1 MAWGGMGGMG
11 GSAFGGG
18 GNSARNAG
26 LPFAGIP
33 SELRDGVEKIVADE
47 PTFEGEHV
55 PFSHVDY
62 DRRRLTLGRFLAP
75 HKWAL
80 VGGMAL
86 VLVETAAMQAG
97 PVLTQI
103 GIDKGIRV
111 GNVGVVVAAALA
123 YFAAVLFNAVASG
136 LRVAQTGRVGQNL
149 MYHLRLRI
157 FSHFQ
162 RLSVDFFT
170 KSKAGVLMTRM
181 TSDLE
186 SLTQLF
192 QEGLV
197 QMVVQGL
204 TMIFVAG
211 ILFYYNATLAA
222 ITLLA
227 IVPALLA
234 VTIWFRRASDHGYDM
249 VRDRISELLSHLQ
262 ESLSG
267 IRIIAA
273 YNRQRHNI
281 VEHRNVAAR
290 YRSAN
295 DYTATVGAIYGPS
308 AEVIG
313 LAGQILV
320 LLIGGRMVLDG
331 RLTLGELS
339 VFVLSLNTFF
349 APIQQLVQ
357 LYDTFQKGQASLRKL
372 GDLLTT
378 EPTVAEK
385 VDAIDLPPLV
395 GEIRLENVSFGY
407 QPGRPVLRD
416 VDLVIREG
424 ETFSLVGETGAGKST
439 IAKLVTRFH
448 DPTDGRVLL
457 DGHDLRD
464 VTLTSLRR
472 QLGIVPQEPFLFS
485 GSIRDNIAFARPD
498 ATDDEVLDACRAVG
512 IERPRR
518 TTPRRDRH
526 AVPRAGRVTVVGRAS
541 AAGAGPGLPLPA
553 PGARPRR
560 GDVQSRP
567 ALGVQDRAR
576 PRRSPRGPY
585 RDHHRPPPPDRHAGR
600 PHRCRARRRHR
611 RARLPRRTGRARRSL
626 RRDVRDLGSPRVRR
640 KGWPFGRMSP
650 RSAWTHAPRSGCW
663 CGSGRTRWPSLRR
676 RG

>member
-1 MAWGGMGGMG
+1 MAWGGMGGGFNG
-11 GSAFGGG
+11 GAFGGG
-18 GNSARNAG
+18 NNSARNAG

-33 SELRDGVEKIVADE
+33 SELRAGVEKIVADE
-47 PTFEGEHV
+47 PTFADEHV
-55 PFSHVDY
+55 EFSHVEY
-62 DRRRLTLGRFLAP
+62 DRRRLTLRRFLAP

-80 VGGMAL
+80 AGGSLL
-86 VLVETAAMQAG
+86 VLLETAAMQAG

-103 GIDKGIRV
+103 GIDNGIRE
-111 GNVGVVVAAALA
+111 GNVRVVVYVSIA
-123 YFAAVLFNAVASG
+123 YFLAVFLNGVASG

-149 MYHLRLRI
+149 MYHLRVRI

-204 TMIFVAG
+204 TLIFVAG
-211 ILFYYNATLAA
+211 ILFYYNVTLAMV
-222 ITLLA
+222 TLFA
-227 IVPALLA
+227 IVPALVV
-234 VTIWFRRASDHGYDM
+234 VTIWFRRASDRGYDM

-290 YRSAN
+290 YRDAN

-308 AEVIG
+308 AEIIG
-313 LAGQILV
+313 LCGQVLV
-320 LLIGGRMVLDG
+320 LIIGGNMVFDG
-331 RLTLGELS
+331 KLTIGELS
-339 VFVLSLNTFF
+339 AFVLSLNTFF

-372 GDLLTT
+372 GDLLSTQ
-378 EPTVAEK
+378 PTVAEK
-385 VDAIDLPPLV
+385 PDAIDIPPLV
-395 GEIRLENVSFGY
+395 GQIELENVSFGY

-448 DPTDGRVLL
+448 DPTEGRVLI

-464 VTLTSLRR
+464 VTLTSLRS

-498 ATDDEVLDACRAVG
+498 ATDDEVLEACRAVG
-512 IERPRR
+512 I
-518 TTPRRDRH
+518 DDL
-526 AVPRAGRVTVVGRAS
+526 V
-541 AAGAGPGLPLPA
+541 
-553 PGARPRR
+553 
-560 GDVQSRP
+560 D
-567 ALGVQDRAR
+567 
-576 PRRSPRGPY
+576 
-585 RDHHRPPPPDRHAGR
+585 
-600 PHRCRARRRHR
+600 
-611 RARLPRRTGRARRSL
+611 RLPEGIHTPCHERGVSLSSGERQLLALARAFLSQPRVLVLDEATSNLDLRSESKIEHALDVLLEGRTAIIIAHRLQTAMRADRIAVVH
-626 RRDVRDLGSPRVRR
+626 DGVIVELGSHDELVAQGGRYADMYATWEAHASGERVEVE
-640 KGWPFGRMSP
+640 
-650 RSAWTHAPRSGCW
+650 AV
-663 CGSGRTRWPSLRR
+663 
-676 RG
+676 

>member
-1 MAWGGMGGMG
+1 MAWGGMGGGFNG
-11 GSAFGGG
+11 GAFGGG
-18 GNSARNAG
+18 NNMAGRAG

-33 SELRDGVEKIVADE
+33 SELRAGVEKIVANE

-55 PFSHVDY
+55 PFSHIEHDK
-62 DRRRLTLGRFLAP
+62 RRLTLRRFLAP

-80 VGGMAL
+80 AAGSLL
-86 VLVETAAMQAG
+86 VVFETASMQAG

-103 GIDKGIRV
+103 GIDRGIRR
-111 GNVGVVVAAALA
+111 GNIGIVVAVSIA
-123 YFAAVLFNAVASG
+123 YFAAVFINGVASG
-136 LRVAQTGRVGQNL
+136 VRVAQTGRVGQNL
-149 MYHLRLRI
+149 MYGLRMRI
-157 FSHFQ
+157 FGHFQ

-204 TMIFVAG
+204 TMLFVAG
-211 ILFYYNATLAA
+211 ILFYYNPLLAA

-227 IVPALLA
+227 IVPALLV
-234 VTIWFRRASDHGYDM
+234 VTIWFRRASDRGYDM
-249 VRDRISELLSHLQ
+249 VRDRISDLLSHLQ

-290 YRSAN
+290 YRDAN

-308 AEVIG
+308 AEIIG
-313 LAGQILV
+313 LCGQVLV
-320 LLIGGRMVLDG
+320 LLIGGNMVLK
-331 RLTLGELS
+331 RTLTLGELS
-339 VFVLSLNTFF
+339 AFVLSLNTFF

-372 GDLLTT
+372 GDLLLT
-378 EPTVAEK
+378 EPTVAERP
-385 VDAIDLPPLV
+385 DAHDLPPLV
-395 GEIRLENVSFGY
+395 GEIRLEDVWFGY
-407 QPGRPVLRD
+407 AVDRPVLRD
-416 VDLVIREG
+416 VDLVIHEG

-448 DPTDGRVLL
+448 DPTSGRVLI
-457 DGHDLRD
+457 DGHDLRE
-464 VTLTSLRR
+464 VTLTSLRS

-498 ATDDEVLDACRAVG
+498 ATDDEVLEACRAVG
-512 IERPRR
+512 IDDLVERLPEGIHTPCHERGVSLSSGERQLLALARAFLSQPRVLVLDEATSNLDLRSEAKIEHALDVLLEGR
-518 TTPRRDRH
+518 TAIIIAHRLQTAMRADRI
-526 AVPRAGRVTVVGRAS
+526 AVVHDGEIVELGSHDELV
-541 AAGAGPGLPLPA
+541 
-553 PGARPRR
+553 
-560 GDVQSRP
+560 
-567 ALGVQDRAR
+567 ALGGRYAEMYATWEAHASGDRVPA
-576 PRRSPRGPY
+576 
-585 RDHHRPPPPDRHAGR
+585 A
-600 PHRCRARRRHR
+600 
-611 RARLPRRTGRARRSL
+611 
-626 RRDVRDLGSPRVRR
+626 
-640 KGWPFGRMSP
+640 
-650 RSAWTHAPRSGCW
+650 
-663 CGSGRTRWPSLRR
+663 
-676 RG
+676 

>member
-1 MAWGGMGGMG
+1 MAWGGMGGG
-11 GSAFGGG
+11 FNGAAFGGG
-18 GNSARNAG
+18 NNMAGKAG

-33 SELRDGVEKIVADE
+33 SELRAGVEKIVADE
-47 PTFEGEHV
+47 PAFADEHV

-62 DRRRLTLGRFLAP
+62 DRRRLTLRRFLAP

-80 VGGMAL
+80 VGGTFL
-86 VLVETAAMQAG
+86 VLFETAAMQAG

-103 GIDKGIRV
+103 GIDNGIRE
-111 GNVGVVVAAALA
+111 GNVGVVVAVSIA
-123 YFAAVLFNAVASG
+123 YFLAVGINVVASG

-149 MYHLRLRI
+149 MYHLRVRI

-204 TMIFVAG
+204 TMVFVAG
-211 ILFYYNATLAA
+211 ILFYYNPTLAA

-227 IVPALLA
+227 IVPALLV
-234 VTIWFRRASDHGYDM
+234 VTIWFRRASDRGYDM

-281 VEHRNVAAR
+281 VEHRNVCAR
-290 YRSAN
+290 YRDAN

-313 LAGQILV
+313 LCGQVLV
-320 LLIGGRMVLDG
+320 LLIGGNMVLDG
-331 RLTLGELS
+331 ELSLGELS
-339 VFVLSLNTFF
+339 AFVLSLNTFF

-372 GDLLTT
+372 GDLLST
-378 EPTVAEK
+378 EPTVGEK
-385 VDAIDLPPLV
+385 PDAIDIPPLV
-395 GEIRLENVSFGY
+395 GEIRLEDVSFGY
-407 QPGRPVLRD
+407 VEDRPVLRD
-416 VDLVIREG
+416 VDLRIREG

-448 DPTDGRVLL
+448 DPTAGRVLI

-498 ATDDEVLDACRAVG
+498 ATDDEVLEACRAVG
-512 IERPRR
+512 IDDLVDRLPEGIHTPCHERGVSLSSGERQLLALARAFLSQPRVLVLDEATSNLDLRSESKIEHALDVLLEGR
-518 TTPRRDRH
+518 TAIIIAHRLQTAMRADRISVVHDGAIVELGSHDELVRLGGRYAEMYATWEAH
-526 AVPRAGRVTVVGRAS
+526 ASGDRVP
-541 AAGAGPGLPLPA
+541 AAG
-553 PGARPRR
+553 
-560 GDVQSRP
+560 
-567 ALGVQDRAR
+567 
-576 PRRSPRGPY
+576 
-585 RDHHRPPPPDRHAGR
+585 
-600 PHRCRARRRHR
+600 
-611 RARLPRRTGRARRSL
+611 
-626 RRDVRDLGSPRVRR
+626 
-640 KGWPFGRMSP
+640 
-650 RSAWTHAPRSGCW
+650 
-663 CGSGRTRWPSLRR
+663 
-676 RG
+676 

>member
-1 MAWGGMGGMG
+1 MAWGGGGGWGGAGMG
-11 GSAFGGG
+11 GQNFGGG
-18 GNSARNAG
+18 MAAGRNAG

-33 SELRDGVEKIVADE
+33 SELREGVERIVKDE

-62 DRRRLTLGRFLAP
+62 DRRRLTLRRFLAP
-75 HKWAL
+75 HKWAML
-80 VGGMAL
+80 GGLLL
-86 VLVETAAMQAG
+86 VLFETAAMQAG

-103 GIDKGIRV
+103 GIDHGIRERNTGVILAVSLGYFIAV
-111 GNVGVVVAAALA
+111 GINV
-123 YFAAVLFNAVASG
+123 VASG
-136 LRVAQTGRVGQNL
+136 ARISWTGRVGQNL

-204 TMIFVAG
+204 TMVFVAG
-211 ILFYYNATLAA
+211 VLFYYNVTLAA

-227 IVPALLA
+227 VVPLLLVA
-234 VTIWFRRASDHGYDM
+234 TVWFRSASDRGYND
-249 VRDRISELLSHLQ
+249 VRDRIADLLSHLQ

-267 IRIIAA
+267 IRIINA
-273 YNRQRHNI
+273 YNRQRYNI

-295 DYTATVGAIYGPS
+295 NYTATVGATYGS
-308 AEVIG
+308 GSELIG
-313 LAGQILV
+313 LFGQILI
-320 LLIGGRMVLDG
+320 LLIGGRMVLRGD
-331 RLTLGELS
+331 LSLGELS
-339 VFVLSLNTFF
+339 AFVLSLNTFF

-357 LYDTFQKGQASLRKL
+357 LYDTFQKGQASIRKL
-372 GDLLTT
+372 GDLLST

-385 VDAIDLPPLV
+385 PDAIELPPLH
-395 GEIRLENVSFGY
+395 GEIRLEDVTFGY
-407 QPGRPVLRD
+407 SADRPVLRD

-448 DPTDGRVLL
+448 DPLSGRVLI
-457 DGHDLRD
+457 DGYDLRD
-464 VTLTSLRR
+464 VTLTSLRG

-485 GSIRDNIAFARPD
+485 GSIRDNIAFARPS
-498 ATDDEVLDACRAVG
+498 ASDDEVLAACRAVG
-512 IERPRR
+512 IDDLIDRLPEGIHTPCHERGVSLSSGERQLLALARAFLSQPRVLVLDEATSNLDLRSEAKIEHALDVLLQGR
-518 TTPRRDRH
+518 TAIIIAHRLATAMRADRI
-526 AVPRAGRVTVVGRAS
+526 AVVHDGRIVELGSHDELV
-541 AAGAGPGLPLPA
+541 AAGGRYARMYETWELHAAGE
-553 PGARPRR
+553 
-560 GDVQSRP
+560 
-567 ALGVQDRAR
+567 
-576 PRRSPRGPY
+576 
-585 RDHHRPPPPDRHAGR
+585 
-600 PHRCRARRRHR
+600 
-611 RARLPRRTGRARRSL
+611 
-626 RRDVRDLGSPRVRR
+626 RV
-640 KGWPFGRMSP
+640 
-650 RSAWTHAPRSGCW
+650 
-663 CGSGRTRWPSLRR
+663 
-676 RG
+676 

>member
-1 MAWGGMGGMG
+1 MAWGGGIGFQG
-11 GSAFGGG
+11 GSFGGG
-18 GNSARNAG
+18 GNSAAAAG

-33 SELRDGVEKIVADE
+33 SELREGVEKIVADE
-47 PTFEGEHV
+47 PTFEDEHV

-62 DRRRLTLGRFLAP
+62 DRRRLTLRRFLAP
-75 HKWAL
+75 HKWAMF
-80 VGGMAL
+80 GGLLL
-86 VLVETAAMQAG
+86 VLFETAAMQAG

-103 GIDKGIRV
+103 GIDHGIRD
-111 GNVGVVVAAALA
+111 GNTGVIVAVSIA
-123 YFAAVLFNAVASG
+123 YFVAVGINVIASG
-136 LRVAQTGRVGQNL
+136 LRISWTGRVGQNL

-204 TMIFVAG
+204 TMVFVAG
-211 ILFYYNATLAA
+211 VLFYYNVTLAA

-227 IVPALLA
+227 IIPGLLVA
-234 VTIWFRRASDHGYDM
+234 TIWFRRASDRGYNA
-249 VRDRISELLSHLQ
+249 VRDRIADLLSHLQ

-267 IRIIAA
+267 IRIINA
-273 YNRQRHNI
+273 YNRQRFNI
-281 VEHRNVAAR
+281 VEHRNVADR

-295 DYTATVGAIYGPS
+295 NYTATVGAIYGPG

-313 LAGQILV
+313 LFGQILI
-320 LLIGGRMVLDG
+320 LLIGGRMVLSG
-331 RLTLGELS
+331 SLSLGELS
-339 VFVLSLNTFF
+339 AFVLSLNTFF

-378 EPTVAEK
+378 EPTVAESP
-385 VDAIDLPPLV
+385 DAIELPPV
-395 GEIRLENVSFGY
+395 HGEIRLEDVTFGY
-407 QPGRPVLRD
+407 SADRPVLRD

-448 DPTDGRVLL
+448 DPLSGRVLI
-457 DGHDLRD
+457 DGYDLRD
-464 VTLTSLRR
+464 VTLTSLRS

-485 GSIRDNIAFARPD
+485 GSIRDNIAFARPS
-498 ATDDEVLDACRAVG
+498 ATDDEVIAACRAVG
-512 IERPRR
+512 IDDLIDRLPDGIHTACHERGVSLSSGERQLLALARAFLSQPRVLVLDEATSNLDLRSEAKIEHALDVLLEGR
-518 TTPRRDRH
+518 TAIIIAHRLATAMRADRI
-526 AVPRAGRVTVVGRAS
+526 AVVHDGRIVELGSHDELV
-541 AAGAGPGLPLPA
+541 
-553 PGARPRR
+553 
-560 GDVQSRP
+560 
-567 ALGVQDRAR
+567 ALGGRYAR
-576 PRRSPRGPY
+576 MY
-585 RDHHRPPPPDRHAGR
+585 ETWELHAGVSV
-600 PHRCRARRRHR
+600 A
-611 RARLPRRTGRARRSL
+611 G
-626 RRDVRDLGSPRVRR
+626 G
-640 KGWPFGRMSP
+640 
-650 RSAWTHAPRSGCW
+650 
-663 CGSGRTRWPSLRR
+663 
-676 RG
+676 

>member
-1 MAWGGMGGMG
+1 MAWGMGGGFNG
-11 GSAFGGG
+11 GAFGGG
-18 GNSARNAG
+18 NASSRNAG

-33 SELRDGVEKIVADE
+33 SELRAGVEKIVADE

-55 PFSHVDY
+55 PFSHVDF
-62 DRRRLTLGRFLAP
+62 DRRRLTLRRFLAP

-80 VGGMAL
+80 TAGSLL
-86 VLVETAAMQAG
+86 VVFETASMQAG

-103 GIDKGIRV
+103 GIDKGIRK
-111 GNVGVVVAAALA
+111 GNIGVVVAVSLA
-123 YFAAVLFNAVASG
+123 YFAAVAINAVASG

-149 MYHLRLRI
+149 MYGLRMRI
-157 FSHFQ
+157 FSHYQ

-186 SLTQLF
+186 ALTQLF

-204 TMIFVAG
+204 TMLFVAG

-227 IVPALLA
+227 IVPALLV
-234 VTIWFRRASDHGYDM
+234 VTIWFRRASDRGYDM
-249 VRDRISELLSHLQ
+249 VRDRIAELLSHLQ

-281 VEHRNVAAR
+281 VEHRNVCAK
-290 YRSAN
+290 YRDAN
-295 DYTATVGAIYGPS
+295 DYTATVGAIYGPG

-313 LAGQILV
+313 LAGQVLV
-320 LLIGGRMVLDG
+320 LTVGGRMVLKG
-331 RLTLGELS
+331 TLSLGELS
-339 VFVLSLNTFF
+339 AFVLSLNTFF

-372 GDLLTT
+372 ADLLQT

-385 VDAIDLPPLV
+385 VDAVELPPLT
-395 GEIRLENVSFGY
+395 GEIRLEDVSFGY
-407 QPGRPVLRD
+407 LADRPVLRD
-416 VDLVIREG
+416 VSLVIREG
-424 ETFSLVGETGAGKST
+424 ETFSLVGATGAGKST

-448 DPTDGRVLL
+448 DPTAGRVLL
-457 DGHDLRD
+457 DGYDLRD
-464 VTLTSLRR
+464 VSLTSLRR

-498 ATDDEVLDACRAVG
+498 ATDDEVLEACRAVG
-512 IERPRR
+512 IDDLVDRLPEGIHTPCHERGVSLSSGERQLLALARAFLSQPRVLVLDEATSNLDLRSEAKIEHALDVLLEGR
-518 TTPRRDRH
+518 TAIIIAHRLQTAMRADRIAVVHDGRIVELGSH
-526 AVPRAGRVTVVGRAS
+526 AELV
-541 AAGAGPGLPLPA
+541 AAGGRYAGMYA
-553 PGARPRR
+553 TWEA
-560 GDVQSRP
+560 
-567 ALGVQDRAR
+567 
-576 PRRSPRGPY
+576 
-585 RDHHRPPPPDRHAGR
+585 HAAGE
-600 PHRCRARRRHR
+600 
-611 RARLPRRTGRARRSL
+611 
-626 RRDVRDLGSPRVRR
+626 RVATA
-640 KGWPFGRMSP
+640 G
-650 RSAWTHAPRSGCW
+650 
-663 CGSGRTRWPSLRR
+663 
-676 RG
+676 

>member
-1 MAWGGMGGMG
+1 MAWGMGGGFNG
-11 GSAFGGG
+11 GAFGGG
-18 GNSARNAG
+18 NNSARNAG

-33 SELRDGVEKIVADE
+33 SELRAGVEKIVADE
-47 PTFEGEHV
+47 PAFADEHV

-62 DRRRLTLGRFLAP
+62 DRRRLTLRRFLAP

-80 VGGMAL
+80 VAGSFL
-86 VLVETAAMQAG
+86 VLFETAAMQAG

-103 GIDKGIRV
+103 GIDSGIRK
-111 GNVGVVVAAALA
+111 GNIGVVVAVSIA
-123 YFAAVLFNAVASG
+123 YFLAVGINAVASG

-149 MYHLRLRI
+149 MYHLRVRI
-157 FSHFQ
+157 FAHFQ

-204 TMIFVAG
+204 TMLFVAG

-227 IVPALLA
+227 IVPALLV

-249 VRDRISELLSHLQ
+249 VRDRISDLLSHLQ

-273 YNRQRHNI
+273 YNRQRHNV

-290 YRSAN
+290 YRDAN

-308 AEVIG
+308 AEIIG
-313 LAGQILV
+313 LCGQILV
-320 LLIGGRMVLDG
+320 LLVGGRMVLDG
-331 RLTLGELS
+331 RLSLGELS
-339 VFVLSLNTFF
+339 AFVLSLNTFF

-372 GDLLTT
+372 GDLLQT

-385 VDAIDLPPLV
+385 PGAVDMPPLI
-395 GEIRLENVSFGY
+395 GEIRLEDVSFGY
-407 QPGRPVLRD
+407 VADRPVLRD
-416 VDLVIREG
+416 VDLVIEEG

-448 DPTDGRVLL
+448 DPTSGRVLI

-464 VTLTSLRR
+464 VTLTSLRC

-498 ATDDEVLDACRAVG
+498 ATDDEVLAACRAVG
-512 IERPRR
+512 IDDLVDRLPEGIHTPCHERGVSLSSGERQLLALARAFLSQPRVLVLDEATSNLDLRSEAKIEHALDVLLEGR
-518 TTPRRDRH
+518 TAIIIAHRLQTAMRADRI
-526 AVPRAGRVTVVGRAS
+526 AVVHDGEIVELGSHDELVAQGGRYADMYATWEAH
-541 AAGAGPGLPLPA
+541 AAGE
-553 PGARPRR
+553 
-560 GDVQSRP
+560 
-567 ALGVQDRAR
+567 GVEVA
-576 PRRSPRGPY
+576 
-585 RDHHRPPPPDRHAGR
+585 
-600 PHRCRARRRHR
+600 
-611 RARLPRRTGRARRSL
+611 
-626 RRDVRDLGSPRVRR
+626 
-640 KGWPFGRMSP
+640 
-650 RSAWTHAPRSGCW
+650 
-663 CGSGRTRWPSLRR
+663 
-676 RG
+676 

>member
-1 MAWGGMGGMG
+1 MAWSMGGGFNG
-11 GSAFGGG
+11 GAFGGG
-18 GNSARNAG
+18 NNSARNAG

-33 SELRDGVEKIVADE
+33 SELRAGVEKIVADE
-47 PTFEGEHV
+47 PAFADEHV
-55 PFSHVDY
+55 DFSHVDY
-62 DRRRLTLGRFLAP
+62 DRRRLTLRRFLAP

-80 VGGMAL
+80 VGGSFL
-86 VLVETAAMQAG
+86 VLFETAAMQAG

-103 GIDKGIRV
+103 GIDSGIRE
-111 GNVGVVVAAALA
+111 GNIGVVVAVSIA
-123 YFAAVLFNAVASG
+123 YFLAVGINVIASG

-149 MYHLRLRI
+149 MFHLRVRI

-170 KSKAGVLMTRM
+170 KSKAGILMTRM

-204 TMIFVAG
+204 TMLFVAG
-211 ILFYYNATLAA
+211 ILFYYNATLAL
-222 ITLLA
+222 ITLFA

-234 VTIWFRRASDHGYDM
+234 VTIWFRRASDRGYDM
-249 VRDRISELLSHLQ
+249 VRDRIGELLSHLQ

-290 YRSAN
+290 YRDAN

-313 LAGQILV
+313 LCGQALV
-320 LLIGGRMVLDG
+320 LLIGGNMVLDG

-339 VFVLSLNTFF
+339 AFVLSLNTFF

-372 GDLLTT
+372 GDLLST
-378 EPTVAEK
+378 EPTVGEK
-385 VDAIDLPPLV
+385 PEAIDIPPLV
-395 GEIRLENVSFGY
+395 GEIRLEGVSFGY
-407 QPGRPVLRD
+407 VTDRPVLRD
-416 VDLVIREG
+416 VDLVIQKG

-448 DPTDGRVLL
+448 DPTAGRVLI

-498 ATDDEVLDACRAVG
+498 ATDDEVLEACRAVG
-512 IERPRR
+512 I
-518 TTPRRDRH
+518 DDL
-526 AVPRAGRVTVVGRAS
+526 V
-541 AAGAGPGLPLPA
+541 
-553 PGARPRR
+553 
-560 GDVQSRP
+560 D
-567 ALGVQDRAR
+567 
-576 PRRSPRGPY
+576 
-585 RDHHRPPPPDRHAGR
+585 
-600 PHRCRARRRHR
+600 
-611 RARLPRRTGRARRSL
+611 RLPDGIHTPCHERGVSLSSGERQLLALARAFLSQPRVLVLDEATSNLDLRSESKIEHALDVLLEGRTAIIIAHRLQTAMRADRIAVVHDGEIVELGSHDELVARTGGRYAEMYATWEAHAS
-626 RRDVRDLGSPRVRR
+626 GERV
-640 KGWPFGRMSP
+640 P
-650 RSAWTHAPRSGCW
+650 SAG
-663 CGSGRTRWPSLRR
+663 
-676 RG
+676 